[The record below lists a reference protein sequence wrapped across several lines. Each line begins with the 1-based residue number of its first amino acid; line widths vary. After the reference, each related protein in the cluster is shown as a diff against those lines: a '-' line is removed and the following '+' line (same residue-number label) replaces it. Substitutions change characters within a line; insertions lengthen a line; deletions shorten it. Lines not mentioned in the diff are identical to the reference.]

1 MKIETRDFGEMEI
14 DPEEVVE
21 FLSPIYGFENLRR
34 FVLLYDDKIPP
45 LLGSIHR
52 RTSGVFYYGGSCYCG

>member
-14 DPEEVVE
+14 DPKEVVE

-34 FVLLYDDKIPP
+34 FVLLYDDNIPP
-45 LLGSIHR
+45 FTWLQSIE
-52 RTSGVFYYGGSCYCG
+52 